1 MLYSCVE
8 KYNKRGKFITV
19 HSISD
24 KGWVVIPADL
34 RKKYNLKAGSEVR
47 IVDYGGVLAIIPAMQ
62 DPIKQAAKLLKS
74 EKNLTDVLLEEHRHE
89 R

>member
-1 MLYSCVE
+1 M
-8 KYNKRGKFITV
+8 TV

-34 RKKYNLKAGSEVR
+34 RKKYNLKSGSEVR

>member
-1 MLYSCVE
+1 M
-8 KYNKRGKFITV
+8 TV

-34 RKKYNLKAGSEVR
+34 RKKYNLKPGSEVR

-74 EKNLTDVLLEEHRHE
+74 EKNLTDILLEEHRHE